1 MIIATLKAW
10 FESTRLALQNVPGLA
25 MSAFLYA
32 LLLASLYLF
41 VSTRVATVWQV
52 LITFVFLVLIPAEFF
67 VLQASI
73 LAHAQEAKRQ
83 WRAILISAIKLF
95 VITIPI
101 LIIGYGLWILLNKW
115 QFQHPAPRPP
125 FVLPPAAAKP
135 QPLHWPSLLFA
146 TVRGLLFA
154 VLLPLATIHLWF
166 EVAAHDL
173 RTLFSGGAGPTL
185 KRLGAVMSRAF
196 TSSAVFIYALG
207 LILFALIPYA
217 LLFAHL
223 SPKGTKTDFA
233 VFIFRLLFVFA
244 FSLFGWIVTL
254 TALSRA
260 GKSEPAV
267 SNPQISVPAEATA

>member
-1 MIIATLKAW
+1 MNPIRQFLEAVR
-10 FESTRLALQNVPGLA
+10 ESFRNVRSTILLVV
-25 MSAFLYA
+25 LYA

-52 LITFVFLVLIPAEFF
+52 LITFVFFVLIPAEFF

-73 LAHAQEAKRQ
+73 LAHAQKAKRQ
-83 WRAILISAIKLF
+83 WRVILISAIKLF

-166 EVAAHDL
+166 E
-173 RTLFSGGAGPTL
+173 
-185 KRLGAVMSRAF
+185 
-196 TSSAVFIYALG
+196 
-207 LILFALIPYA
+207 
-217 LLFAHL
+217 
-223 SPKGTKTDFA
+223 
-233 VFIFRLLFVFA
+233 
-244 FSLFGWIVTL
+244 
-254 TALSRA
+254 
-260 GKSEPAV
+260 
-267 SNPQISVPAEATA
+267 